1 MKIGLRKAQPQKLF
15 FCTKLQHLVEKT
27 QDNNNQINDTT
38 LENIIALNKA
48 DAESNGVYCWGTSST
63 CLTDWNGDRIVG
75 IRQNF

>member
-1 MKIGLRKAQPQKLF
+1 MKNIILKTLSGIGFLI
-15 FCTKLQHLVEKT
+15 LVVMVFTVNSVK
-27 QDNNNQINDTT
+27 NNQINDTT

-75 IRQNF
+75 KRQNF